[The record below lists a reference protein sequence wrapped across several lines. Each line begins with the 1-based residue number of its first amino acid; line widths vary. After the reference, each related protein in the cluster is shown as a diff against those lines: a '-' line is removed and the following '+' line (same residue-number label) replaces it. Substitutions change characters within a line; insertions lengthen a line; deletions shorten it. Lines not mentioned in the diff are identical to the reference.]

1 MKDITEKAKNIKAI
15 VFDVDGVLTDG
26 GIIYDNSGMEI
37 KRFNVKDGQIISH
50 LKKAGFVVGAITG
63 RDSQVVKNRCEELK
77 LDFHYHGS
85 HNKLVQYEKIK
96 EVYSLKDEDIAY
108 IGDDII
114 DLSILTQ
121 CGLSATPFDARVYIK
136 KYVDYV
142 TPSKGGDGA
151 LRDLA
156 DFVLD
161 EQGLMNNILKSHISL
176 RIDSALKVKNDF
188 YTKNI

>member
-1 MKDITEKAKNIKAI
+1 MSLKAKAQQIKLIA
-15 VFDVDGVLTDG
+15 FDVDGVLTDG

-63 RDSQVVKNRCEELK
+63 RNSQVVKNRCQELK

-85 HNKLVQYEKIK
+85 SDKLVQYEKIK
-96 EVYSLKDEDIAY
+96 HDFDVRDEEIAY

-114 DLSILTQ
+114 DLPILTR
-121 CGLSATPFDARVYIK
+121 CGLSATPNDAREYMK
-136 KYVDYV
+136 KYVDFV
-142 TPSKGGDGA
+142 TPSKGGEGA

-156 DFVLD
+156 DMILI
-161 EQGLMNNILKSHISL
+161 EQNFFDVIITQCIK
-176 RIDSALKVKNDF
+176 
-188 YTKNI
+188 

>member
-1 MKDITEKAKNIKAI
+1 MNKILITQKAKKIKAI

-50 LKKAGFVVGAITG
+50 LKKNGFIVGAITG
-63 RDSQVVKNRCEELK
+63 RDSQVVKNRCKELK
-77 LDFHYHGS
+77 LDFHFHGS
-85 HNKLVQYEKIK
+85 HDKLVQYDKIK
-96 EVYSLKDEDIAY
+96 KEYNLTDEQIAY

-114 DLSILTQ
+114 DLSILTR
-121 CGLSATPFDARVYIK
+121 CGLSATPQDARVYMK
-136 KYVDYV
+136 KYVDFI

-156 DFVLD
+156 DFILD
-161 EQGLMNNILKSHISL
+161 EQGLLDEIIK
-176 RIDSALKVKNDF
+176 R
-188 YTKNI
+188 